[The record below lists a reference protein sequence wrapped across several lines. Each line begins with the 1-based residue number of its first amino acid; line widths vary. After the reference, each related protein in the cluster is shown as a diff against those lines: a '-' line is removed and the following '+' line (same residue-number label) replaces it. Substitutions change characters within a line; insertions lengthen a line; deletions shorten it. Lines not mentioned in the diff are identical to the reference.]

1 MKKIAFFLSVC
12 SIIFFQSCK
21 EHPLAVSKIEGK
33 EIKVTDSIA
42 SNKELDEF
50 IAPYANHIE
59 EEMSAT
65 LAYAPKALAKSDA
78 KYNTA
83 IGNMEADAVMEM
95 LQPIFV
101 SRIKDSIDGVLLN
114 YGGIRSTINQGN
126 VTTKTGY
133 NIMPFENEAV
143 VVRLSAETMQ
153 ELFNYLAENQT
164 AHPIA
169 GMQLIL
175 NKDGSINKA
184 TIQGQRLNKGNTY
197 YIATNDYLQQGGDH
211 MDFLAKTDT
220 IINMDYKLRNLF
232 IDYFKKKDTIAPV
245 RDERFIKLEK

>member
-21 EHPLAVSKIEGK
+21 EQSLTISKIEGK
-33 EIKVTDSIA
+33 EIKITDSIA

-65 LAYAPKALAKSDA
+65 LAYAPKSLAKSDA
-78 KYNTA
+78 RYNTA

-101 SRIKDSIDGVLLN
+101 SRTKDSIDGVLLN

-143 VVRLSAETMQ
+143 VVRLSAEAMQ

-164 AHPIA
+164 AHPIS

-184 TIQGQRLNKGNTY
+184 TIQGQRLNKENTY